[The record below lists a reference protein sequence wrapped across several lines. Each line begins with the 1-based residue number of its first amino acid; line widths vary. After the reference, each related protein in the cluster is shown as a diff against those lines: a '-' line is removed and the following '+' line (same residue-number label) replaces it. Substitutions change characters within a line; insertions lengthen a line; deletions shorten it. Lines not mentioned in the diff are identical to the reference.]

1 MRFLVKL
8 LIVVASLA
16 GAGTAA
22 YQPAKSWWNE
32 RNRVEYRTASVTRGK
47 ITSVVNSTGTVKPV
61 LSVQIGSFVSGPIK
75 KLYVD
80 FNDEVKKDQIL
91 AEIDPRLYE
100 ANVARDQAVLATRKA
115 DLQRIQALLQQ
126 ATRDEARAE
135 ALRGENRKYIS
146 DTEFDQ
152 YHFNRMSLEAQLVVA
167 EATIKQAEASLDNS
181 VANLNYTEIRS
192 TVDGIIIAKKIEQ
205 GQTLAAQFQAP
216 ELFTIAPNMKDE
228 MHVYASVDEA
238 DIGLIHQAKLGGQ
251 PVHFTVDAY
260 PDDLFEGT
268 IFQIRMSATT
278 TQNVVTYPV
287 IVSAPNPDLK
297 LLPDMT
303 ANLSFQVEE
312 TAENTIRIP
321 NAALRFYPQR
331 EQVRPEDHPLLDGVE
346 ESQEDDD
353 LASDGIRSALE
364 KAEAAEKR
372 NRRHVWVKEGEFL
385 KAVEVVTGLMDSKYT
400 EMVSGDLTED
410 QELVTGIKPKR

>member
-1 MRFLVKL
+1 
-8 LIVVASLA
+8 
-16 GAGTAA
+16 
-22 YQPAKSWWNE
+22 
-32 RNRVEYRTASVTRGK
+32 
-47 ITSVVNSTGTVKPV
+47 
-61 LSVQIGSFVSGPIK
+61 
-75 KLYVD
+75 
-80 FNDEVKKDQIL
+80 
-91 AEIDPRLYE
+91 
-100 ANVARDQAVLATRKA
+100 
-115 DLQRIQALLQQ
+115 
-126 ATRDEARAE
+126 
-135 ALRGENRKYIS
+135 
-146 DTEFDQ
+146 
-152 YHFNRMSLEAQLVVA
+152 
-167 EATIKQAEASLDNS
+167 
-181 VANLNYTEIRS
+181 
-192 TVDGIIIAKKIEQ
+192 
-205 GQTLAAQFQAP
+205 
-216 ELFTIAPNMKDE
+216 MKDE

-287 IVSAPNPDLK
+287 IGSAPNPDLK

-312 TAENTIRIP
+312 TAEDTIRIP

-346 ESQEDDD
+346 ESQEDED
-353 LASDGIRSALE
+353 LASDGTRSALE